1 MRRVGIREDKLSKSK
16 SAWLS
21 RMVVAGA
28 MLTGLGAAMA
38 ETIKAGVANFCKG
51 PPLAA
56 AVNRLCLTTGMPVPD
71 LKLATGLF
79 VFVMLALPSLRGQ
92 RGAFRE

>member
-1 MRRVGIREDKLSKSK
+1 
-16 SAWLS
+16 
-21 RMVVAGA
+21 MVVAGA

-71 LKLATGLF
+71 LKLANGLF